1 VRDAVAGAVADGG
14 FGYPPFDASSELPQV
29 FAAYAQRQWA
39 WAVDPASVVS
49 TVDVMHGILLALTTL
64 CADAPVVVPT
74 PTYPPFLQV
83 VPQARRELVTIP
95 LDPDAEHA
103 TLDLERIDAAMAA
116 GARTVLLANPHNPWG
131 RAFTRDEL
139 VALLEVVHRH
149 GGRVVSDEIHAGLVL
164 PGATHVP
171 LATLPGGAEVTTT
184 LMSATKAWNMPAL
197 KCAQIVAGGAPGDTA
212 DLKALRALPMVDN
225 HSTSTLGIVAAQAA
239 YSGGQPWLDAWVH
252 RLDTNRT
259 VYAEA
264 VAEHLPDARHRAL
277 EATYLAWLDVRAYG
291 HADPASVAL
300 QRGRVMVND
309 GRSFGPGGEGHVRV
323 NLGTSPE
330 RIERIVRA
338 LAAGLR

>member
-1 VRDAVAGAVADGG
+1 M
-14 FGYPPFDASSELPQV
+14 
-29 FAAYAQRQWA
+29 
-39 WAVDPASVVS
+39 VS

-64 CADAPVVVPT
+64 CADAPVIVPT

-95 LDPDAEHA
+95 LDPDAERA

-164 PGATHVP
+164 PGAQHVP

-197 KCAQIVAGGAPGDTA
+197 KCAQIIAGDDTA

-239 YSGGQPWLDAWVH
+239 YSGGQPWLDAWVQ

-259 VYAEA
+259 VYADGRRRA
-264 VAEHLPDARHRAL
+264 PARRPAPTVGGDVPGLARRPGVRPRRPRRRCAAAGSGHGQRRALVRARRRGARPGQPRDVSRAHRADR
-277 EATYLAWLDVRAYG
+277 AGARRRADVNR
-291 HADPASVAL
+291 P
-300 QRGRVMVND
+300 D
-309 GRSFGPGGEGHVRV
+309 GGLRCR
-323 NLGTSPE
+323 GTSRSAHPA
-330 RIERIVRA
+330 R
-338 LAAGLR
+338 

>member
-1 VRDAVAGAVADGG
+1 
-14 FGYPPFDASSELPQV
+14 
-29 FAAYAQRQWA
+29 
-39 WAVDPASVVS
+39 
-49 TVDVMHGILLALTTL
+49 
-64 CADAPVVVPT
+64 
-74 PTYPPFLQV
+74 
-83 VPQARRELVTIP
+83 
-95 LDPDAEHA
+95 
-103 TLDLERIDAAMAA
+103 
-116 GARTVLLANPHNPWG
+116 
-131 RAFTRDEL
+131 
-139 VALLEVVHRH
+139 
-149 GGRVVSDEIHAGLVL
+149 
-164 PGATHVP
+164 
-171 LATLPGGAEVTTT
+171 
-184 LMSATKAWNMPAL
+184 
-197 KCAQIVAGGAPGDTA
+197 
-212 DLKALRALPMVDN
+212 
-225 HSTSTLGIVAAQAA
+225 
-239 YSGGQPWLDAWVH
+239 VH